1 MPTTISPPAEN
12 ILAHGNI
19 TTQNLVSAGIAT
31 AGSAVEMN
39 CEGVGS
45 VKIQVTGTYT
55 GALTPQAT
63 IDGVTWLTIAYPG
76 VLYRV
81 DAGSPSTTIASA
93 ADNIYEASVAG
104 FTKFRITALAAV
116 TGTAVVTINGAR
128 GVITGVQAIQG
139 AAFDGTTTTTL
150 RLLVGGTVRTAAAAA
165 VAVSSVVNLPITSG
179 RQVIQKPFGPAE
191 TDWVY
196 AAATG
201 GITNTTTAVTIKA
214 AGAAN
219 IRNYVTGLD
228 IMAQALGAATEV
240 AIRDGAGGAVLWRT
254 YIGTGGQ
261 IMTHVN
267 FPTPLKGTAATLL
280 EVVTLTASVT
290 GAVFFNAQ
298 GYQGG

>member
-1 MPTTISPPAEN
+1 LTTG
-12 ILAHGNI
+12 L
-19 TTQNLVSAGIAT
+19 
-31 AGSAVEMN
+31 
-39 CEGVGS
+39 
-45 VKIQVTGTYT
+45 
-55 GALTPQAT
+55 
-63 IDGVTWLTIAYPG
+63 
-76 VLYRV
+76 
-81 DAGSPSTTIASA
+81 
-93 ADNIYEASVAG
+93 
-104 FTKFRITALAAV
+104 
-116 TGTAVVTINGAR
+116 
-128 GVITGVQAIQG
+128 
-139 AAFDGTTTTTL
+139 
-150 RLLVGGTVRTAAAAA
+150 
-165 VAVSSVVNLPITSG
+165 
-179 RQVIQKPFGPAE
+179 QVIVKPYGPGE

-219 IRNYVTGLD
+219 VRNYVTGLD

-240 AIRDGAGGAVLWRT
+240 AIRDGAGGTVLWRT

-267 FPTPLKGTAATLL
+267 FPTPLKGTVATLL